1 MATPAEKLAESLVEL
16 RKLQNEKGIA
26 IIKADDLTRTHKE
39 RLINNGF
46 IREVIKGWY
55 ISCPS
60 DEKQGETTSWY
71 VSFWNF
77 IASYIDSRFGKD
89 WCLSPEQSL
98 SLHSGNFMVP
108 AQLLIRSP
116 KASNNRVELLHGTS
130 IFDSKVE
137 IPYHNA
143 RNNIEGVQVYSL
155 EAGLVVVSSD
165 FYTRHPTDARTCLA
179 MVKDSSGV
187 LAILL
192 DGGKSLVAGRLSG
205 AFRNI
210 GNDRIANSIMDTM
223 KSAGYDV
230 RETDPFDEK
239 MKFELSPREV
249 SPYVNR
255 IKIMWKQMR
264 NEVIKYFPDT
274 PKEELKVDDYLRQ
287 VQENYI
293 SDAYHSLSIEGYR
306 VTPELIEKVASG
318 DWDPNSSVEDRQ
330 QKDAMA
336 ARGYFQAFQV
346 VKDSIRS
353 VLENVNPGE
362 VVDNDHGSWYRELF
376 APSVAVGLAKAS
388 DLAGYRNGPVYIKGA
403 MHTPPRPEA
412 VRDIMPVFFDLL
424 KEEAEV
430 SVRVVLGHFI
440 FVYIHP
446 YFDGNGRIARFLMNV
461 MLASG
466 NYPWTILKLDKRE
479 QYMSA
484 LEKASVGND
493 ITDFAKFIGEQV
505 SNTID
510 KKTGSMLDVKS

>member
-1 MATPAEKLAESLVEL
+1 MATPAEKLAESLAEL
-16 RKLQNEKGIA
+16 EKLQNDRGVA
-26 IIKADDLTRTHKE
+26 IIKADDLSRTHKE
-39 RLINNGF
+39 RLVENGF
-46 IREVIKGWY
+46 MREVIKGWY

-71 VSFWNF
+71 VSFWIF
-77 IASYIDSRFGKD
+77 IASYIDTRFAKE

-108 AQLLIRSP
+108 SQLLIRSP
-116 KASNNRVELLHGTS
+116 KASNNRINLLHDS
-130 IFDSKVE
+130 SVFDSKVE
-137 IPYHNA
+137 IPPQ
-143 RNNIEGVQVYSL
+143 RERVEIEGVQAYSL
-155 EAGLVVVSSD
+155 EEGLIVVGSD

-179 MVKDSSGV
+179 MVKDSSDV
-187 LAILL
+187 LAKLL
-192 DGGKSLVAGRLSG
+192 EGGKSVVAGRLSG

-210 GNDRIANSIMDTM
+210 GNDKIADNILATM

-230 RETDPFDEK
+230 RETDPFKEK
-239 MKFELSPREV
+239 MQLELSSREV

-264 NEVIKYFPDT
+264 DVVIKYFPDA
-274 PKEELKVDDYLRQ
+274 PKEALGAEDYLKQ
-287 VQENYI
+287 VQESYT

-306 VTPELIEKVASG
+306 VTHELIEKVASG
-318 DWDPNSSVEDRQ
+318 DWDPQQSVEDRQ

-336 ARGYFQAFQV
+336 ARGYYQAFQV
-346 VKDSIRS
+346 VKNSVKSILEGKDS
-353 VLENVNPGE
+353 GE
-362 VVDNDHGSWYRELF
+362 VVDNDHGNWYRELF
-376 APSVAVGLAKAS
+376 APSVAVGLAKVS

-403 MHTPPRPEA
+403 MHTPPRHEA
-412 VRDIMPVFFDLL
+412 VRDTMPVLFDLL
-424 KEEAEV
+424 KEEPEV

-446 YFDGNGRIARFLMNV
+446 YFDGNGRMARFLMNV

-466 NYPWTILKLDKRE
+466 NYPWTVIKLDKRE

-493 ITDFAKFIGEQV
+493 ITNFAKFIGEQV
-505 SNTID
+505 SNT
-510 KKTGSMLDVKS
+510 LDGKDEQ

>member
-1 MATPAEKLAESLVEL
+1 MATPAEKLAESLKEL
-16 RKLQNEKGIA
+16 EKLQNERGIA
-26 IIKADDLTRTHKE
+26 IIKADVLSRTHKE
-39 RLINNGF
+39 RLIENGF

-55 ISCPS
+55 ISSPS

-77 IASYIDSRFGKD
+77 IASYISSRFGKN

-98 SLHSGNFMVP
+98 LLHSGNFVVP

-116 KASNNRVELLHGTS
+116 KASNNRVNLLHGS
-130 IFDSKVE
+130 SVFDSKVE
-137 IPYHNA
+137 IPHHNDLSE
-143 RNNIEGVQVYSL
+143 IEGVQVYSL
-155 EAGLVVVSSD
+155 EAGLVAVSSD
-165 FYTRHPTDARTCLA
+165 FYTRHPTDARTCLT
-179 MVKDSSGV
+179 MVQDSSGI
-187 LAILL
+187 LAKLL
-192 DGGKSLVAGRLSG
+192 DGGKSMVAGRLSG

-210 GNDRIANSIMDTM
+210 GNDKIANSILDTM

-230 RETDPFDEK
+230 RETDPFNEK
-239 MKFELSPREV
+239 MELELSSREV

-264 NEVIKYFPDT
+264 NVVIQYFPDA
-274 PKEELKVDDYLRQ
+274 PKKVLTLNAYLEQ
-287 VQENYI
+287 VQENYK

-318 DWDPNSSVEDRQ
+318 DWDPNKSVEDKQ

-336 ARGYFQAFQV
+336 ARGYFQAFEV
-346 VKDSIRS
+346 VKESIKS
-353 VLENVNPGE
+353 VLEDENSGE
-362 VVDNDHGSWYRELF
+362 VVDNDHSIWYRELF

-388 DLAGYRNGPVYIKGA
+388 DLAGYRNGPVLIKGA
-403 MHTPPRPEA
+403 MHTPPRHEA
-412 VRDIMPVFFDLL
+412 VRDTMPVFFDLL
-424 KEEAEV
+424 KEEPEA

-466 NYPWTILKLDKRE
+466 NYPWTVIKLDKRE

-505 SNTID
+505 SNSID
-510 KKTGSMLDVKS
+510 KNPVTM

>member
-16 RKLQNEKGIA
+16 EKLQNERGIA
-26 IIKADDLTRTHKE
+26 IIKADGLSRTHKE
-39 RLINNGF
+39 RLIKRGF
-46 IREVIKGWY
+46 IREIIKGWY
-55 ISCPS
+55 ISCAS

-77 IASYIDSRFGKD
+77 IALYIDSRFDKD

-108 AQLLIRSP
+108 TQLLIRSP
-116 KASNNRVELLHGTS
+116 KASNNRVNLLHGS
-130 IFDSKVE
+130 SVFDSKVE
-137 IPYHNA
+137 IPHHNE
-143 RNNIEGVQVYSL
+143 RNEIEGVQVYSL
-155 EAGLVVVSSD
+155 EAGLVAVSSD

-187 LAILL
+187 LAKLL
-192 DGGKSLVAGRLSG
+192 DGGKSLVAGRLAG

-210 GNDRIANSIMDTM
+210 GNDKIANGIMDTM
-223 KSAGYDV
+223 KSAGFDV
-230 RETDPFDEK
+230 RETDPFNEK
-239 MKFELSPREV
+239 MELELSSREV

-255 IKIMWKQMR
+255 IKIMWEQMR
-264 NEVIKYFPDT
+264 NVVIKLFPDA
-274 PKEELKVDDYLRQ
+274 PKEVLMVSDYLKQ
-287 VQENYI
+287 VQEKYR

-306 VTPELIEKVASG
+306 VTPELIEKVARG
-318 DWDPNSSVEDRQ
+318 DWDPNKSVEDRQ

-336 ARGYFQAFQV
+336 ARGYFQAFEV
-346 VKDSIRS
+346 VKESIKS
-353 VLENVNPGE
+353 VLEDQNPGE
-362 VVDNDHGSWYRELF
+362 VVDNDHGIWYRELF

-403 MHTPPRPEA
+403 MHTPPRHEA
-412 VRDIMPVFFDLL
+412 VRDTMPVFFDLL
-424 KEEAEV
+424 KEEPEA

-446 YFDGNGRIARFLMNV
+446 YFDGNGRMARFLMNV

-466 NYPWTILKLDKRE
+466 NYPWTVIKLDKRE

-484 LEKASVGND
+484 LEMASVGND

-510 KKTGSMLDVKS
+510 KKTGSM

>member
-16 RKLQNEKGIA
+16 EKLQNERGIA
-26 IIKADDLTRTHKE
+26 IIKADDLSRTHKE
-39 RLINNGF
+39 RLIENGF

-55 ISCPS
+55 ISCHS
-60 DEKQGETTSWY
+60 DKKQGETTSWY

-108 AQLLIRSP
+108 PQLLIRSP
-116 KASNNRVELLHGTS
+116 KASNNRVNLLHGS
-130 IFDSKVE
+130 SVFDSKVE
-137 IPYHNA
+137 IPHQND
-143 RNNIEGVQVYSL
+143 REDIGGVRVFSL
-155 EAGLVVVSSD
+155 EAGLVAVSAD

-187 LAILL
+187 LAKLL
-192 DGGKSLVAGRLSG
+192 DGGKSMVAGRLAG

-210 GNDRIANSIMDTM
+210 GNDKIANNILATM

-230 RETDPFDEK
+230 RETDPFNEK
-239 MKFELSPREV
+239 IRLELSSRQV

-255 IKIMWKQMR
+255 IKIMWEQMR
-264 NEVIKYFPDT
+264 GEVIKYFPEA
-274 PKEELKVDDYLRQ
+274 PKEILKVNDYLRE
-287 VQENYI
+287 VQEKFR

-318 DWDPNSSVEDRQ
+318 DWDPNKSAEDRQ
-330 QKDAMA
+330 HKEAMA

-346 VKDSIRS
+346 VKASIKS
-353 VLENVNPGE
+353 VLEGENPGE
-362 VVDNDHGSWYRELF
+362 VVDNDHSSWYHELF
-376 APSVAVGLAKAS
+376 APSVAVGLTKAS

-403 MHTPPRPEA
+403 MHTPPGHEA
-412 VRDIMPVFFDLL
+412 VRDTLPVFFNLL
-424 KEEAEV
+424 KEEPEA

-446 YFDGNGRIARFLMNV
+446 YFDGNGRMARFLMNV

-466 NYPWTILKLDKRE
+466 NYAWTVIKLDKRE
-479 QYMSA
+479 HYMSA

-510 KKTGSMLDVKS
+510 KKNVSI

>member
-1 MATPAEKLAESLVEL
+1 MATPAEKLAESLAGLE
-16 RKLQNEKGIA
+16 KLQNDRGVA
-26 IIKADDLTRTHKE
+26 IIKADDLSRTHKE
-39 RLINNGF
+39 RLVENGF

-71 VSFWNF
+71 VSFWIF
-77 IASYIDSRFGKD
+77 IASYIDTRFAKE

-108 AQLLIRSP
+108 SQLLIRSP
-116 KASNNRVELLHGTS
+116 KASNNRINLLYDS
-130 IFDSKVE
+130 SVFDSKVE
-137 IPYHNA
+137 IPPQ
-143 RNNIEGVQVYSL
+143 RERVEIEGVLVYSL
-155 EAGLVVVSSD
+155 EEGLIVVGTD

-179 MVKDSSGV
+179 MVKDSSDV
-187 LAILL
+187 LTKLL
-192 DGGKSLVAGRLSG
+192 DGGKSVVAGRLSG

-210 GNDRIANSIMDTM
+210 GNDKIADNILATM

-230 RETDPFDEK
+230 RETDPFKEK
-239 MKFELSPREV
+239 MKLELSSREV

-255 IKIMWKQMR
+255 IKIMWKLMR
-264 NEVIKYFPDT
+264 DVVIKYFPDA
-274 PKEELKVDDYLRQ
+274 PKEALGVEDYLKQ
-287 VQENYI
+287 VQESYT

-306 VTPELIEKVASG
+306 VTHELIENVASG
-318 DWDPNSSVEDRQ
+318 DWDPQQSVEDRQ

-336 ARGYFQAFQV
+336 ARGYYQAFQV
-346 VKDSIRS
+346 VKNSIKSILEGKDS
-353 VLENVNPGE
+353 GE
-362 VVDNDHGSWYRELF
+362 VVDNDHGIWYRELF
-376 APSVAVGLAKAS
+376 APSVAVGLAKVS

-403 MHTPPRPEA
+403 MHTPPRHEA
-412 VRDIMPVFFDLL
+412 VRDTMPVLFDLL
-424 KEEAEV
+424 KEEPEV

-440 FVYIHP
+440 FAYIHP
-446 YFDGNGRIARFLMNV
+446 YFDGNGRMARFLMNV

-466 NYPWTILKLDKRE
+466 NYPWTVIKLDKRE

-505 SNTID
+505 SNT
-510 KKTGSMLDVKS
+510 LDGKDEQ

>member
-1 MATPAEKLAESLVEL
+1 MIMATPAEKLAESLIEL
-16 RKLQNEKGIA
+16 EKLQNEKGIA
-26 IIKADDLTRTHKE
+26 VIKADDLTRTHKE
-39 RLINNGF
+39 RLIVNGF

-55 ISCPS
+55 ISCTS

-71 VSFWNF
+71 LSFWNF
-77 IASYIDSRFGKD
+77 IALYIDTRFGKD

-108 AQLLIRSP
+108 GQLLIRSP
-116 KASNNRVELLHGTS
+116 KASNNKVNLLHDSS

-137 IPYHNA
+137 IPPHNA
-143 RNNIEGVQVYSL
+143 RNEIEGVQVYSF
-155 EAGLVVVSSD
+155 EAGFVAVSSD
-165 FYTRHPTDARTCLA
+165 FYTRHPTDARICLA

-187 LAILL
+187 LAKLL

-210 GNDRIANSIMDTM
+210 GNDKIANSIMDTM

-239 MKFELSPREV
+239 IDFEPSSREV

-274 PKEELKVDDYLRQ
+274 PKEVLKVDDYLKH
-287 VQENYI
+287 VKENYR

-306 VTPELIEKVASG
+306 VTPELIEKVAGG
-318 DWDPNSSVEDRQ
+318 DWDPNRSVEDRQ

-346 VKDSIRS
+346 VMDSIRS
-353 VLENVNPGE
+353 VLEHSNPGE

-376 APSVAVGLAKAS
+376 APSVAVGLVKAS
-388 DLAGYRNGPVYIKGA
+388 DLAGYRNGPVYI
-403 MHTPPRPEA
+403 
-412 VRDIMPVFFDLL
+412 
-424 KEEAEV
+424 
-430 SVRVVLGHFI
+430 
-440 FVYIHP
+440 
-446 YFDGNGRIARFLMNV
+446 N
-461 MLASG
+461 
-466 NYPWTILKLDKRE
+466 
-479 QYMSA
+479 
-484 LEKASVGND
+484 
-493 ITDFAKFIGEQV
+493 
-505 SNTID
+505 
-510 KKTGSMLDVKS
+510 GSMHAPPDMKRFGIHCLFFLIC

>member
-16 RKLQNEKGIA
+16 EKLQNERGIA
-26 IIKADDLTRTHKE
+26 IINADDLSRTHKE
-39 RLINNGF
+39 RLIENGF
-46 IREVIKGWY
+46 IREVIRGWY

-60 DEKQGETTSWY
+60 DEKEGETTSWY

-77 IASYIDSRFGKD
+77 IALYIDSRFGND

-108 AQLLIRSP
+108 PQLLIRSP
-116 KASNNRVELLHGTS
+116 KASNNRVNLLHGS
-130 IFDSKVE
+130 SVFDSKVE
-137 IPYHNA
+137 IPQQNE
-143 RNNIEGVQVYSL
+143 REEIEGIQIYSL
-155 EAGLVVVSSD
+155 EAGLVAVSSD
-165 FYTRHPTDARTCLA
+165 FYIRHPTDARTCLG

-187 LAILL
+187 LAKLL
-192 DGGKSLVAGRLSG
+192 DGGKSKVAGRLSG

-210 GNDRIANSIMDTM
+210 GNDKIADNILATM

-230 RETDPFDEK
+230 RETDPFNEK
-239 MKFELSPREV
+239 MELELGSREL

-255 IKIMWKQMR
+255 IKIMWEQMR
-264 NEVIKYFPDT
+264 GEVIKYFPQA
-274 PKEELKVDDYLRQ
+274 PEEILMVNDYLEQ
-287 VQENYI
+287 VQENYK

-306 VTPELIEKVASG
+306 VSPELIEKVAGG
-318 DWDPNSSVEDRQ
+318 DWDPNKSGEDRQ

-346 VKDSIRS
+346 VKASIKS
-353 VLENVNPGE
+353 VLEGENPGE
-362 VVDNDHGSWYRELF
+362 VVDNDHSSWYRELF

-403 MHTPPRPEA
+403 MHTPPRHDA
-412 VRDIMPVFFDLL
+412 VRDTMPVFFDLL
-424 KEEAEV
+424 KEEPEA

-466 NYPWTILKLDKRE
+466 NYPWTVIKMDKRE

-484 LEKASVGND
+484 LEKASAGND

-505 SNTID
+505 SYTID
-510 KKTGSMLDVKS
+510 KKKNSI

>member
-1 MATPAEKLAESLVEL
+1 MATPAEKLAESLAEL
-16 RKLQNEKGIA
+16 EKLQNDRGVA
-26 IIKADDLTRTHKE
+26 IIKGDDLSRTHKE
-39 RLINNGF
+39 RLVENGF

-60 DEKQGETTSWY
+60 DEKLGETTSWY
-71 VSFWNF
+71 VSFWLF
-77 IASYIDSRFGKD
+77 IASYIDTRFARE

-108 AQLLIRSP
+108 TQLLIRSP
-116 KASNNRVELLHGTS
+116 KASNNRINLLHDS
-130 IFDSKVE
+130 SVFDSKVE
-137 IPYHNA
+137 IPLQ
-143 RNNIEGVQVYSL
+143 RERVEIEGIQVYSL
-155 EAGLVVVSSD
+155 EEGLIVVGAD

-179 MVKDSSGV
+179 MVKDSSDV
-187 LAILL
+187 LAKLL
-192 DGGKSLVAGRLSG
+192 DGGKSVVAGRLSG

-210 GNDRIANSIMDTM
+210 GNDKIADNILATM

-230 RETDPFDEK
+230 RETDPFKEK
-239 MKFELSPREV
+239 MQLELSSREV

-264 NEVIKYFPDT
+264 DVVIKYFPDA
-274 PKEELKVDDYLRQ
+274 PKEALGAEDYLKQ
-287 VQENYI
+287 VQECYT

-306 VTPELIEKVASG
+306 VTHELIEKVASG
-318 DWDPNSSVEDRQ
+318 DWDPKQTIEDRQ
-330 QKDAMA
+330 QNDAIA

-346 VKDSIRS
+346 VKDSIKS
-353 VLENVNPGE
+353 ILEGENPGE

-376 APSVAVGLAKAS
+376 APSIAVGLAKAS
-388 DLAGYRNGPVYIKGA
+388 DLAGYRNGPVYIKGS
-403 MHTPPRPEA
+403 MHTPPRHEA
-412 VRDIMPVFFDLL
+412 VWDIMPVFFDLL
-424 KEEAEV
+424 KEEPEM

-446 YFDGNGRIARFLMNV
+446 YFDGNGRMARFLMNV

-466 NYPWTILKLDKRE
+466 NYPWTIIKLDKRE

-484 LEKASVGND
+484 LEKASAGND

-505 SNTID
+505 SNT
-510 KKTGSMLDVKS
+510 LDQ